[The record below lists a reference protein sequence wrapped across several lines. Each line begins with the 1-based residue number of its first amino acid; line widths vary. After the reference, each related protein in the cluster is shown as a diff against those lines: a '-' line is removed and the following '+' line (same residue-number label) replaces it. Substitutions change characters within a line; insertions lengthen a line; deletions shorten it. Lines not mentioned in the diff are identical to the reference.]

1 MTTNHN
7 HQDKKFRSTSNAG
20 VNLLAT
26 SILVLATLIVIISRT
41 FADADLWGHLR
52 FGLDTLESWKIT
64 QVDPYSYLSAGQR
77 WINHE
82 WLAEVSFALAW
93 LAGKSTGLILL
104 KTFVGVLTLGLIFY
118 YLIKLDFS
126 PIRAGSLVIL
136 ASLAV
141 FPAIATVRPH
151 IFTLLFSVII
161 FIIIAQAESGKY
173 RWLWAG
179 PLVFALWVNFHGGF
193 LAGLAFLGI
202 WAFIHTIMHHEEWQ
216 HIIPPVLLSF
226 FAVLINPY
234 GFELLWFLLRTATVP
249 RPEIVEWQ
257 SLQLFSFLGAVYL
270 ILLAIAIVALVFSQ
284 REKKLP
290 IIILLAVAAILP
302 FNAVRHLPLF
312 AFAVLIFC
320 GEHIADTWS
329 RLASR
334 SKGPSSLPKTVS
346 VITLFLAFAL
356 FTFSITNFKTI
367 KIPVSNPP
375 FFPDRAIHLLENSR
389 VTGNLAI
396 EFNWGEYAIWYLAP
410 QIKVSMDGRRETVYP
425 DEIYQANLSFQYG
438 INDWDSLIVNH
449 ETDLALVQRSQAA
462 ANLMKGKS
470 GWVLVY
476 EDATSSL
483 FAAQDWAQL
492 DNLIQAAH
500 DFEPMMNDEQFP

>member
-1 MTTNHN
+1 MLRES
-7 HQDKKFRSTSNAG
+7 RSDTVFQWS
-20 VNLLAT
+20 VI
-26 SILVLATLIVIISRT
+26 ILVMAALVIITSRT
-41 FADADLWGHLR
+41 VADADLWGHLR
-52 FGLDTLESWKIT
+52 FGLDTIEAGRVPD
-64 QVDPYSYLSAGQR
+64 VDPYSYLSAGQR

-104 KTFVGVLTLGLIFY
+104 KTFVGVLTLGLVFY
-118 YLIKLDFS
+118 YLIKLDFP

-141 FPAIATVRPH
+141 YPAIATVRPH
-151 IFTLLFSVII
+151 IFTLLFSVIM

-179 PLVFALWVNFHGGF
+179 PLVFALWVNLHGGF

-202 WAFIHTIMHHEEWQ
+202 WAFIHTIMHHQKWQ
-216 HIIPPVLLSF
+216 QIIPPVLLSF

-234 GFELLWFLLRTATVP
+234 GFELISFLLRTATIP

-257 SLQLFSFLGAVYL
+257 PLQLFSFLGAVYL
-270 ILLAIAIVALVFSQ
+270 IRLAIAIVALVFSR
-284 REKKLP
+284 REKKLAL
-290 IIILLAVAAILP
+290 IILLAVAAILP

-320 GEHIADTWS
+320 GDHIADTWS
-329 RLASR
+329 RLTSG
-334 SKGPSSLPKTVS
+334 SKGPSKLPNWISILTLCAAILLF
-346 VITLFLAFAL
+346 VISYPNFLL
-356 FTFSITNFKTI
+356 I
-367 KIPVSNPP
+367 KMPTQPTP
-375 FFPDRAIHLLENSR
+375 FFPDKAVSLLRESK
-389 VTGNLAI
+389 VSGNLAT
-396 EFNWGEYAIWYLAP
+396 EFNWGEYVIWHLAP
-410 QIKVSMDGRRETVYP
+410 GIKVSIDGRRETVYP

-438 INDWDSLIVNH
+438 ISDWDSLIDNH
-449 ETDLALVQRSQAA
+449 ETDLALVQRYQAA
-462 ANLMKGKS
+462 SNLMKMKS

-476 EDATSSL
+476 EDSTSSL

-492 DNLIQAAH
+492 DTLMQAAQ
-500 DFEPMMNDEQFP
+500 DFEPIVNNGQFP